1 MFVAKA
7 TAPLK
12 FSFNDYEFKL
22 KRKEKLLFAN
32 DVFALLPKNIQSQ
45 FEKAHSVLPPFYSG
59 EDLNGKTVLLFA
71 QAAIGDA
78 ICMTPAL
85 REVKRRYPDSQ
96 VWVAISG
103 RARPVLEG
111 LPYIDKILPH
121 PTPLKEVNK
130 VDYIVK
136 AVEMVGKPQFNLQNM
151 IQYFLWKFHLDFA
164 EKETPDVIVNEEV
177 KKELEEVFA
186 KIREVAKDK
195 KVLLFH
201 YLSSSIHRTLPPKF
215 LKSIEDLI
223 WDEYAPVICSLPEE
237 DITVEVALD
246 VYGIRAANLSS
257 FMKDLRYLIAA
268 VALSDAVI
276 TADTATVHIAAALGK
291 PTVLISGA
299 IDPELRCSTY
309 PTVVPV
315 RPNYRGK
322 TCVSPCMIHALPNPC
337 NEALERKQ
345 FYAPC
350 LESIP
355 PVVVYQ
361 ALKDAELLVKNLQ
374 KEAPCPI
381 CENEGSRERL
391 EVINSHLL
399 LRCNSCGLEYFTKVE
414 EGKTNEE
421 LANLSTYPDRNT
433 LWQALLKLIR
443 FFNKEKLA
451 ITYSKEKPFEG
462 FLSSLKGYELFSLEE
477 FEKQEETFELIVDFL
492 SLEAT
497 KEPLKVLKTFYEKL
511 KEGGVVITC
520 TTSYSAFPHQAKG
533 FKKFIWWDPC
543 FPPKGFVRWKP
554 STLLFAIKK
563 AGFPEAKVFTTPVST
578 KDIGENLMVRKV
590 EIQHQG
596 KPVTMIDVTGVI
608 AIVVDSL
615 KLLPLN
621 SKELGG
627 YCLGIGIKGSLS
639 VEWEKVL
646 SRIINTTAIEYMWGR
661 NE

>member
-1 MFVAKA
+1 MLVAKA
-7 TAPLK
+7 TAPLR
-12 FSFNDYEFKL
+12 FSFNGYEFKL
-22 KRKEKLLFAN
+22 KRKEKLLFAD

-45 FEKAHSVLPPFYSG
+45 FEKAHSVLPPFYNG

-103 RARPVLEG
+103 KARPVLEG
-111 LPYIDKILPH
+111 LPYIDKLLPH

-136 AVEMVGKPQFNLQNM
+136 AVEMVGKPQFNYQNM

-164 EKETPDVIVNEEV
+164 EKETPDVVVDEEV

-195 KVLLFH
+195 KILLFH

-268 VALSDAVI
+268 VSLSDAVI
-276 TADTATVHIAAALGK
+276 TADTATVHIAAALEK

-309 PTVVPV
+309 PTVIPV

-337 NEALERKQ
+337 NEALEKKQ

-355 PVVVYQ
+355 PIVVYQ
-361 ALKDAELLVKNLQ
+361 ALKDAELLVRNSFETKS
-374 KEAPCPI
+374 CPI
-381 CENEGSRERL
+381 CENKTSYEKL
-391 EVINSHLL
+391 EVMNSHLL
-399 LRCNSCGLEYFTKVE
+399 VRCNSCGLEFFTKA
-414 EGKTNEE
+414 KDSKINE
-421 LANLSTYPDRNT
+421 NLSSLVIDPDKSPIIQT
-433 LWQALLKLIR
+433 LAKLVK
-443 FFNKEKLA
+443 FFNKEKEVLVCPDDGFSEELA
-451 ITYSKEKPFEG
+451 NT
-462 FLSSLKGYELFSLEE
+462 LSGIKKVSLEE
-477 FEKQEETFELIVDFL
+477 FTDSEEKFELIVNLNTLD
-492 SLEAT
+492 STE
-497 KEPLKVLKTFYEKL
+497 EPLEVLKIFYSKL
-511 KEGGVVITC
+511 EDSGILL
-520 TTSYSAFPHQAKG
+520 TTTLSYSAFPYQVKG
-533 FKKFIWWDPC
+533 FKKYLWWKPC
-543 FPPKGFVRWKP
+543 YPPRGLVRWKP
-554 STLLFAIKK
+554 TTLFFALKR
-563 AGFPEAKVFTTPVST
+563 AGFSQVKVFTSPVST
-578 KDIGENLMVRKV
+578 VDIGENLSVRKV
-590 EIQHQG
+590 EVQYQG
-596 KPVTMIDVTGVI
+596 KPVTMIDVSGVT
-608 AIVVDSL
+608 AIVVDTL
-615 KLLPLN
+615 KFLPLN
-621 SKELGG
+621 SKELGA
-627 YCLGIGIKGSLS
+627 YCCGIGIKGNLNFD
-639 VEWEKVL
+639 WEKL
-646 SRIINTTAIEYMWGR
+646 ISRIISLVAIDYTWGKD
-661 NE
+661 